1 MKRRPI
7 LNAVSILC
15 VSLAL
20 SATLSWSAP
29 EQKTSYVSQIFSV
42 ENMTCA
48 TCPIIVSKAMSSVE
62 GVESVEVNYEAKR
75 VRATYDPS
83 LVKAAS
89 IAQAS
94 TEVGFPAKV
103 YSEAP

>member
-1 MKRRPI
+1 MKRHPI

-15 VSLAL
+15 VSFAL
-20 SATLSWSAP
+20 SAPFSWSAP
-29 EQKTSYVSQIFSV
+29 EQQSSYVSQIFTV
-42 ENMTCA
+42 ENMTCS

-62 GVESVEVNYEAKR
+62 GVESVEVNYEAQR
-75 VRATYDPS
+75 VRVTFDPS

-94 TEVGFPAKV
+94 TAVGFPAKV
-103 YSEAP
+103 YSGAP